1 MNVRFIPVLL
11 LTGVLVSCGGN
22 KEVKELPLRPVK
34 VEKVMPLNVVTKS
47 FSGVVA
53 PDQFSDLAFRMSGPL
68 VSLNVDEGQTV
79 KRGQIIAEIDPNDFK
94 LTNEADYSNYQTAK
108 SQLERAK
115 NLLAKQA
122 ISVQEYETTE
132 AKYSSAKANYE
143 YSSSVLS
150 DTKLRAPFDGFIA
163 KKYVENYQKVQA
175 GQGIVSLINP
185 SKLLVN
191 FTLPETN
198 APALQGEYKI
208 YVEFESYKGKL
219 FSAKIRDFV
228 EASPDGAG
236 LPVTLLIDDP
246 AFKIDLFKVSVGYSC
261 TILLETINSNYTN
274 VYSVPLSAIFSDP
287 KTNQK
292 CVFVYNSQ
300 TESVEQRAIETAG
313 LFDADRVVIAS
324 GLKENDSVVTAGV
337 FSIIDGQKVKLLTE

>member
-132 AKYSSAKANYE
+132 AKYS
-143 YSSSVLS
+143 
-150 DTKLRAPFDGFIA
+150 
-163 KKYVENYQKVQA
+163 
-175 GQGIVSLINP
+175 
-185 SKLLVN
+185 
-191 FTLPETN
+191 
-198 APALQGEYKI
+198 
-208 YVEFESYKGKL
+208 
-219 FSAKIRDFV
+219 
-228 EASPDGAG
+228 
-236 LPVTLLIDDP
+236 
-246 AFKIDLFKVSVGYSC
+246 
-261 TILLETINSNYTN
+261 
-274 VYSVPLSAIFSDP
+274 
-287 KTNQK
+287 
-292 CVFVYNSQ
+292 
-300 TESVEQRAIETAG
+300 
-313 LFDADRVVIAS
+313 
-324 GLKENDSVVTAGV
+324 
-337 FSIIDGQKVKLLTE
+337 

>member
-79 KRGQIIAEIDPNDFK
+79 KRGQVIAEIDPNDFK

-143 YSSSVLS
+143 YSSSILS

-198 APALQGEYKI
+198 APALQGDYKI

-228 EASPDGAG
+228 EA
-236 LPVTLLIDDP
+236 
-246 AFKIDLFKVSVGYSC
+246 
-261 TILLETINSNYTN
+261 
-274 VYSVPLSAIFSDP
+274 
-287 KTNQK
+287 
-292 CVFVYNSQ
+292 
-300 TESVEQRAIETAG
+300 
-313 LFDADRVVIAS
+313 
-324 GLKENDSVVTAGV
+324 
-337 FSIIDGQKVKLLTE
+337 